1 MHPFKG
7 HGSKGCDSAGLF
19 EGMKA
24 EQEETF
30 RAHLNRHNV
39 IRLDIQRFPE
49 SEKDINTFMDE
60 IERKSLN

>member
-1 MHPFKG
+1 M
-7 HGSKGCDSAGLF
+7 F

-39 IRLDIQRFPE
+39 IRLDIQRFLE

>member
-1 MHPFKG
+1 
-7 HGSKGCDSAGLF
+7 
-19 EGMKA
+19 MKA

-39 IRLDIQRFPE
+39 IRLDIQRFLE